1 MAMRKT
7 GAPQRF
13 DAIAREVFAP
23 LYPVMAGRILESCGM
38 QEGHCLDLGCGSGW
52 LGRALAQQSRFCV
65 TYLDISEAMLELA
78 ENHAQ
83 GCGLAERTSTL
94 CSDVHA
100 IGLPDASVDLVIS
113 RGSFPFW
120 NTPEKAVAE
129 ILRVLRPGGH
139 AFIGGGFGNAEI
151 KKEVFAKMALRD
163 PQWQER
169 IKRHSVPDA
178 AKRLVAGVMA
188 LDASEI
194 EITRDERGFMA
205 HFVR

>member
-1 MAMRKT
+1 MAMRT
-7 GAPQRF
+7 AGAPQRF
-13 DAIAREVFAP
+13 DTIAREVFAP

-38 QEGHCLDLGCGSGW
+38 REGHCLDLGCGSGW
-52 LGRALAQQSRFCV
+52 LGTALAQQSRFHV

-78 ENHAQ
+78 GKHAET
-83 GCGLAERTSTL
+83 CSLAERTSTL

-120 NTPEKAVAE
+120 STPEKAVE
-129 ILRVLRPGGH
+129 EVFRLLRPGGH

-151 KKEVFAKMALRD
+151 KEEVFAKMALLD
-163 PQWQER
+163 PQWQAR
-169 IKRHSVPDA
+169 VKRHSVPDA
-178 AKRLVAGVMA
+178 LKRLINGVMA
-188 LDASEI
+188 LDASAV
-194 EITRDERGFMA
+194 EITRDDRGFMA

>member
-1 MAMRKT
+1 MAMRIT

-52 LGRALAQQSRFCV
+52 LGTALAQQSRFRV

-78 ENHAQ
+78 ESHAQ
-83 GCGLAERTSTL
+83 ACSLAERAATL
-94 CSDVHA
+94 CGDVHA

-120 NTPEKAVAE
+120 HTPEKAVAE
-129 ILRVLRPGGH
+129 IFRLLRPGGH
-139 AFIGGGFGNAEI
+139 AFIGGGFGSAEI
-151 KKEVFAKMALRD
+151 KEEVFAKMALRD

-169 IKRHSVPDA
+169 VKRHSVPDA
-178 AKRLVAGVMA
+178 AKRLVEGVMA
-188 LDASEI
+188 LDASEV
-194 EITRDERGFMA
+194 EITRDDRGFMA
-205 HFVR
+205 HFIR